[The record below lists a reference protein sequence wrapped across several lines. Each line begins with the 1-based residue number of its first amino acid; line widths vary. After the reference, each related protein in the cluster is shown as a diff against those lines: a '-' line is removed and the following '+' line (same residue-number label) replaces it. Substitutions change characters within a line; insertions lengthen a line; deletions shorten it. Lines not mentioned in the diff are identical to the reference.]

1 MTKEETIFESR
12 VDERSD
18 DHARYFIRL
27 NFNERVQHMIFL
39 ICFIVLAITGFMLKL
54 PDDIAARFGEAK
66 DVVFY
71 YRGLLHRIA
80 GTVMILVSI
89 YHVFYLLFKAAGRRW
104 LVDMLPRF
112 KDLTD
117 LLGTMLYYV
126 KFRDKPPEYDRFY
139 YKQKLEYGALIA
151 GATLMSI
158 TGVLLWTEEK
168 WPKFVLD
175 IAVIVHGMEAILAC
189 LAIMVWHMYEVHL
202 RPRKFPI
209 DNMWI
214 TGLIDEE
221 EMREEYP
228 LHYQKIMADPELQ
241 KAYIQP
247 EHEDREI
254 SRRVAA
260 RRGSH

>member
-1 MTKEETIFESR
+1 MISKDYAMAKQEANLKSEHHENPGR
-12 VDERSD
+12 PG
-18 DHARYFIRL
+18 RYFIRL

-39 ICFIVLAITGFMLKL
+39 ICFIVLAITGLMLKL
-54 PDDIAARFGEAK
+54 PEDIVASFGEAK

-80 GTVMILVSI
+80 GTIMILVCI
-89 YHVFYLLFKAAGRRW
+89 YHVFYLLFKPAGRRW

-112 KDLTD
+112 KDLSD
-117 LLGTMLYYV
+117 LFGTMLYYLRF
-126 KFRDKPPEYDRFY
+126 KEKPPEYDRFY

-158 TGVLLWTEEK
+158 TGVLLWTEEN

-209 DNMWI
+209 DNLWI
-214 TGLIDEE
+214 TGVIDEE
-221 EMREEYP
+221 EMMEEYP

-241 KAYIQP
+241 KMYIQP
-247 EHEDREI
+247 EHGEMD
-254 SRRVAA
+254 A
-260 RRGSH
+260 

>member
-1 MTKEETIFESR
+1 MMSKDFAMAKQEANLES
-12 VDERSD
+12 EHNENPGSPG
-18 DHARYFIRL
+18 RYFIRL

-39 ICFIVLAITGFMLKL
+39 ICFIVLAITGLMLKL
-54 PDDIAARFGEAK
+54 PEDIVARFGEAK

-80 GTVMILVSI
+80 GTIMILVSI
-89 YHVFYLLFKAAGRRW
+89 YHVFYLLFKPAGRRW

-112 KDLTD
+112 KDLSD
-117 LLGTMLYYV
+117 LFGTMLYYLRF
-126 KFRDKPPEYDRFY
+126 KEKPPEYDRFY

-158 TGVLLWTEEK
+158 TGVLLWTEEN

-209 DNMWI
+209 DNLWI
-214 TGLIDEE
+214 TGVIDEE
-221 EMREEYP
+221 EMMEEYP

-241 KAYIQP
+241 KVYIQP
-247 EHEDREI
+247 EHGEMD
-254 SRRVAA
+254 A
-260 RRGSH
+260 

>member
-1 MTKEETIFESR
+1 MAKPQAKLKSKPNENPGG
-12 VDERSD
+12 
-18 DHARYFIRL
+18 HGRYFIRL

-54 PDDIAARFGEAK
+54 PEDIAVRFGEAK

-71 YRGLLHRIA
+71 YRGILHRIA
-80 GTVMILVSI
+80 GTIMILVSI
-89 YHVFYLLFKAAGRRW
+89 YHVFYLLFKPAGRRW

-112 KDLTD
+112 KDLND

-126 KFRDKPPEYDRFY
+126 KVREKPPEYDRFY

-151 GATLMSI
+151 GATLMSL
-158 TGVLLWTEEK
+158 TGLLLWTEER

-175 IAVIVHGMEAILAC
+175 IAVIIHGMEAILAC

-202 RPRKFPI
+202 RPHKFPI

-228 LHYQKIMADPELQ
+228 LHYQKIMADPALQ
-241 KAYIQP
+241 KVYIQP
-247 EHEDREI
+247 EHGERDAMGGV
-254 SRRVAA
+254 SA
-260 RRGSH
+260 RGSE

>member
-1 MTKEETIFESR
+1 MAKQEAKLKSEHHENPGGPR
-12 VDERSD
+12 
-18 DHARYFIRL
+18 RYFIRL

-54 PDDIAARFGEAK
+54 PEDIVAKFGEAK
-66 DVVFY
+66 DVMFY

-80 GTVMILVSI
+80 GTIMILVSI
-89 YHVFYLLFKAAGRRW
+89 YHVFYLLFKTAGRRW

-112 KDLTD
+112 KDLSD
-117 LLGTMLYYV
+117 LFGTMLYYLR
-126 KFRDKPPEYDRFY
+126 FRVRPPEYDRFY

-151 GATLMSI
+151 GATLMSV
-158 TGVLLWTEEK
+158 TGLLLWTEQR

-175 IAVIVHGMEAILAC
+175 IAAIVHGMEAILAC

-209 DNMWI
+209 DNLWI
-214 TGLIDEE
+214 TGVIDEE
-221 EMREEYP
+221 EIREEYP

-241 KAYIQP
+241 KVYIQP
-247 EHEDREI
+247 EHGERDA
-254 SRRVAA
+254 SGRVSA
-260 RRGSH
+260 RGSE